1 MAEVKVVDLCK
12 NFGSVIAVNHV
23 NIDVRDGEFM
33 CMLGPS
39 GCGKTTTLRSIAGLE
54 TPTSGDIFI
63 GDRNV
68 TWMEPK
74 ERDIAMVFESYALY
88 PHMTVAQNIGY
99 PLKIRG
105 LSKADIEKAVLEVAK
120 MLQMESM
127 FNRYPKQLSGG
138 QRQRVAIG
146 RAIVRK
152 PAVYLMDEPISH
164 LDAKLRAHMRG
175 ELKRLQKDLGRTTI
189 YVTHDQLEAMAMAD
203 RVGVMRLGV
212 LQQLTTPDELYNNP
226 VNMYVAGF
234 IGDPPDQFPDGRTGA
249 RGGEEDNCLIGADF
263 TVPLSASWSIS
274 STPTSMGKSCARY
287 PAGAHAVHTE
297 TPEGIQFDRD
307 GLRLRATGRPSHRE
321 CPAGHRDHQD
331 PDAVGT
337 KVDVGQPVWLTFD
350 EKFVQFS
357 IRKQR
362 SPCRSATI
370 TLDKEVRLSFAGTRP
385 ISEGDL
391 LWT

>member
-1 MAEVKVVDLCK
+1 MAEVRVVDLYK

-23 NIDVRDGEFM
+23 NLDVKDGEFM

-63 GDRNV
+63 ADRNV
-68 TWMEPK
+68 TWLEPK

-105 LSKADIEKAVLEVAK
+105 LTKPDIEKAVKEVAQL
-120 MLQMESM
+120 LQMESM
-127 FNRYPKQLSGG
+127 LERYPKQLSGG

-203 RVGVMRLGV
+203 RVAVMRLGV
-212 LQQLTTPDELYNNP
+212 IQQFTNPDELYSNP

-234 IGDPPDQFPDGRTGA
+234 IGDPPINFIPGKLGAVGKDGMG
-249 RGGEEDNCLIGADF
+249 LIGDKL
-263 TVPLSASWSIS
+263 TIPLSKNLVDTIN
-274 STPTSMGKSCARY
+274 
-287 PAGAHAVHTE
+287 AHKHGDDLVLGIRPEHMQVHTQQ
-297 TPEGIQFDRD
+297 PEGVSV
-307 GLRLRATGRPSHRE
+307 PSEVYVSEPLGAEVIVNAQLGSQVIKVRT
-321 CPAGHRDHQD
+321 PS
-331 PDAVGT
+331 GT
-337 KVDVGQPVWLTFD
+337 KVTVGQRIWLTFV
-350 EKFVQFS
+350 ENFAHVF
-357 IRKQR
+357 
-362 SPCRSATI
+362 
-370 TLDKEVRLSFAGTRP
+370 DKETEKSLRINGLS
-385 ISEGDL
+385 
-391 LWT
+391 

>member
-1 MAEVKVVDLCK
+1 MAEVKVVDLYK
-12 NFGSVIAVNHV
+12 DFGSVIAVNHV
-23 NIDVRDGEFM
+23 NLDVKDGEFM

-68 TWMEPK
+68 TWLEPK

-105 LSKADIEKAVLEVAK
+105 LSKPDIEKAVLEVAR

-127 FNRYPKQLSGG
+127 LNRFPKQLSGG

-203 RVGVMRLGV
+203 RVAVMRLGV
-212 LQQLTTPDELYNNP
+212 IQQFTTPDELYNNP

-234 IGDPPDQFPDGRTGA
+234 IGDPPINFIAGKLGTDGR
-249 RGGEEDNCLIGADF
+249 RGPGPHRRQGEH
-263 TVPLSASWSIS
+263 
-274 STPTSMGKSCARY
+274 
-287 PAGAHAVHTE
+287 PAG
-297 TPEGIQFDRD
+297 EGH
-307 GLRLRATGRPSHRE
+307 GRH
-321 CPAGHRDHQD
+321 HQ
-331 PDAVGT
+331 
-337 KVDVGQPVWLTFD
+337 
-350 EKFVQFS
+350 
-357 IRKQR
+357 
-362 SPCRSATI
+362 
-370 TLDKEVRLSFAGTRP
+370 RP
-385 ISEGDL
+385 
-391 LWT
+391 

>member
-1 MAEVKVVDLCK
+1 MAEVRVVDLYK
-12 NFGSVIAVNHV
+12 DFGSVIAVNHLD
-23 NIDVRDGEFM
+23 IDVHDGEFM
-33 CMLGPS
+33 CILGPS

-68 TWMEPK
+68 TWLEPK
-74 ERDIAMVFESYALY
+74 DRDIAMVFESYALY

-105 LSKADIEKAVLEVAK
+105 MNKTDIDKAVLEVAQ

-127 FNRYPKQLSGG
+127 LGRFPKQLSGG

-146 RAIVRK
+146 RAIVRR

-203 RVGVMRLGV
+203 RVAVMRVGV
-212 LQQLTTPDELYNNP
+212 LQQCSAPEDLYDSP

-234 IGDPPDQFPDGRTGA
+234 IGDPPINFLAGRLGAAGADSSALLQCDGFQVPLGA
-249 RGGEEDNCLIGADF
+249 HLVNIINAHKHGEEIVVGIRAEHL
-263 TVPLSASWSIS
+263 
-274 STPTSMGKSCARY
+274 R
-287 PAGAHAVHTE
+287 VHTS
-297 TPEGIQFDRD
+297 Q
-307 GLRLRATGRPSHRE
+307 
-321 CPAGHRDHQD
+321 
-331 PDAVGT
+331 PDAPSVPSKVYVSEPLGAEVIVNAELGKQIVKIRTPSGT
-337 KVDVGQPVWLTFD
+337 KVSVGQPIWLTFI
-350 EKFVQFS
+350 EQF
-357 IRKQR
+357 
-362 SPCRSATI
+362 THVF
-370 TLDKEVRLSFAGTRP
+370 DKGTENSLR
-385 ISEGDL
+385 INGHA
-391 LWT
+391 